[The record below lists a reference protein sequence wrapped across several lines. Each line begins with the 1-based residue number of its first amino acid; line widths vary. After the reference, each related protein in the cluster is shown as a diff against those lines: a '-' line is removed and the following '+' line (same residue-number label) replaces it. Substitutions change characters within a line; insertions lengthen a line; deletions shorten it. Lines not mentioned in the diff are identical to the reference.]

1 MASVIKNFDAIKRKN
16 PGMTDSDA
24 MKKAMK
30 LTAESRIRIRKTDKE
45 ALKKPNWAEKL
56 KMAVTKKTAKRYHSP
71 AGRKHNPGK
80 KGY

>member
-1 MASVIKNFDAIKRKN
+1 MASVTQNFNALKRKN

-24 MKKAMK
+24 MKKAMN
-30 LTAESRIRIRKTDKE
+30 LTAESRKRIRKADAKV
-45 ALKKPNWAEKL
+45 AKKVGWVEKL
-56 KMAVTKKTAKRYHSP
+56 KMGVTKQLAKKRHSP